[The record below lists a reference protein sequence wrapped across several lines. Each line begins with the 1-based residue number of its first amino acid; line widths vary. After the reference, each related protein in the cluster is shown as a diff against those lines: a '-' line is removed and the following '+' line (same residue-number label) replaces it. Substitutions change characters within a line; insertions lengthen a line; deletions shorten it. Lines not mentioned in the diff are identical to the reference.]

1 MMKKI
6 TLSLVVSLGLSFV
19 SSVYAETTEEKV
31 QRLEAELN
39 ALADVVEK
47 GSSSEGEP
55 SRTKLGGYGELHY
68 NDIDGADA
76 KIDFH
81 RFVLMIGHAFND
93 NVRMFSEFELEH
105 SIAGDSQKGEVELE
119 QAYIEMDIKDKH
131 AVKAGL
137 FLMPVGIINE
147 THEPPVFYGVERNP
161 LEKNIIPATWWE
173 AGAAFSGQL
182 GNAGVSYDAAL
193 TSGLAVDPAA
203 VNIRSGRQK
212 VSKAKAE
219 NLALTG
225 RLKYT
230 GIPGVELAGAVSV
243 QDDITQASGDGVNGA
258 LLTSVHAIVNKGRFG
273 AIAQYAAWDID
284 IDTAAV
290 QNKDKQDGYLLEGSF
305 KVTPKVGLFARHVG
319 WSNTAGTDKEQQNVG
334 VSFWPHENVVLK
346 ADIQQQNVAAG
357 DGDGFNLGVGYH
369 F

>member
-1 MMKKI
+1 MMNKI
-6 TLSLVVSLGLSFV
+6 TLSLAVSLGLGFV

-39 ALADVVEK
+39 ALADTVEK
-47 GSSSEGEP
+47 ESSSASTP

-68 NDIDGADA
+68 NNIDGADA

-81 RFVLMIGHAFND
+81 RFILFIGHEFNETI
-93 NVRMFSEFELEH
+93 RFFSEFELEH
-105 SIAGDSQKGEVELE
+105 SIAGDGENGAVELE
-119 QAYIEMDIKDKH
+119 QAYIEMDLNAKH
-131 AVKAGL
+131 AAKAGL

-173 AGAAFSGQL
+173 AGMTLSGQL
-182 GNAGVSYDAAL
+182 SNAGVSYDAAL
-193 TSGLAVDPAA
+193 TSGLAVDATD

-212 VSKAKAE
+212 VSKATAE

-230 GIPGVELAGAVSV
+230 GMPGVELAGTVSV

-258 LLTSVHAIVNKGRFG
+258 VLTEVHAIVNKSRFG

-284 IDTAAV
+284 IDTAAI

-305 KVTPKVGLFARHVG
+305 KVTPKLGLFARHVG
-319 WSNTAGTDKEQQNVG
+319 WSNTAGTDKEQQNIG